1 MKMESD
7 FHMVKGEG
15 ETSYINNS
23 RHQQKA
29 LLETKPVLEKAVAEV
44 CSDVLPQNL
53 MVVGD
58 LGCGSGKNT
67 LIFLSEVIDAT
78 RGLPVELQFF
88 LNDLPGNDFN
98 HIFQSY
104 DEELKNSAMA
114 DHKGERPTPFYIAGV
129 PGSYY
134 TRLFPFQSVHLFH
147 SSFSLHWHSQ
157 FPYGLLDDN
166 GDNIYI
172 ARTTPPNVVKIYQDQ
187 FQKDLMLFLELRYE
201 ELAFGGQ
208 MVLTFLGR
216 KNEDVYSGSMNYL
229 YELLAQSLQTL
240 VRKELVSQKKLESFN
255 LPIYGASIGEV
266 KEVVNGSGLFDINH
280 IKLFESNWDPYN
292 DSEGSNVQD
301 NIQSGVN
308 IAKSIRAVMETLFVS
323 HFGESIIDVLFKEFA
338 NKVADYIQR
347 ADDPNYSIIILSL
360 HRK

>member
-1 MKMESD
+1 
-7 FHMVKGEG
+7 
-15 ETSYINNS
+15 
-23 RHQQKA
+23 
-29 LLETKPVLEKAVAEV
+29 
-44 CSDVLPQNL
+44 